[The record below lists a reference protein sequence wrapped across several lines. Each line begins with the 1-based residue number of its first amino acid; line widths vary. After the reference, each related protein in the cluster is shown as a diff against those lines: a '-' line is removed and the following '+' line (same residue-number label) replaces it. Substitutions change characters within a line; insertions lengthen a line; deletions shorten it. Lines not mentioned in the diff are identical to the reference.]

1 MTLALVGAGLEA
13 PEKLE
18 GLGEI
23 YRSVKSLKKTQT
35 WSVLPLSP
43 SGDFLANFVLQK
55 EKKKKKQNRDMGISS
70 RTFARKERLNR
81 GIQNRL
87 DYLALSMT

>member
-55 EKKKKKQNRDMGISS
+55 EKKKTTKQGHGHQLQDFCQKGKI
-70 RTFARKERLNR
+70 K
-81 GIQNRL
+81 
-87 DYLALSMT
+87 

>member
-1 MTLALVGAGLEA
+1 MTLALVGVGLQA

-23 YRSVKSLKKTQT
+23 YRIVKSLKKTQT

-43 SGDFLANFVLQK
+43 SGAFLANFVLQK
-55 EKKKKKQNRDMGISS
+55 RKKNPGDMGISS